1 MALIKCP
8 ECQKEISDK
17 SSVCVHCGFPL
28 KSQHTKERS
37 ENICEINGVPFDF
50 TEIIESVDNF
60 YKNSSNPSIIEKS
73 NLGLILNRKIRQLTG
88 INDVAGATL
97 ASKIISLKSIP
108 KSFNS
113 SEFPDPISFDKT
125 KVVCPRCGSTAITT
139 GARGVNW
146 TLGLIGA
153 SKTVNRCAK
162 CGHTWEPHL

>member
-17 SSVCVHCGFPL
+17 SSTCIHCGFPL
-28 KSQHTKERS
+28 KSQPETNS
-37 ENICEINGVPFDF
+37 LENICLINGTPFDF
-50 TEIIESVDNF
+50 TEIIADVNIF
-60 YKNSSNPSIIEKS
+60 YENSPNPSIIEKS
-73 NLGLILNRKIRQLTG
+73 NLGLTLNRKIKQLTG

-97 ASKIISLKSIP
+97 VSKIISLKSIP
-108 KSFNS
+108 KTFNS
-113 SEFPDPISFDKT
+113 NEFPDPISFDKT
-125 KVVCPRCGSTAITT
+125 KVCCPRCGSTSITT

-162 CGHTWEPHL
+162 CGYTWQPHL

>member
-8 ECQKEISDK
+8 ECFKEVSDK
-17 SSVCVHCGFPL
+17 SSICVHCGFPL
-28 KSQHTKERS
+28 KPQHAKEHS
-37 ENICEINGVPFDF
+37 ESICIVNGTPFDF
-50 TEIIESVDNF
+50 TEIIEDVNNF

-73 NLGLILNRKIRQLTG
+73 NLGLILNRKIKQLTG

-108 KSFNS
+108 ESFNS
-113 SEFPDPISFDKT
+113 NEFPDPISFDKN
-125 KVVCPRCGSTAITT
+125 KVYCPRCGSTAITT
-139 GARGVNW
+139 GARGLNW

-162 CGHTWEPHL
+162 CGHIWTPHL

>member
-8 ECQKEISDK
+8 ECGKEISDK
-17 SSVCVHCGFPL
+17 SSVCIHCGFPL
-28 KSQHTKERS
+28 KSQLEKECS
-37 ENICEINGVPFDF
+37 ENICVVNGIPFNF
-50 TEIIESVDNF
+50 TEIIEDVNNF

-108 KSFNS
+108 ESFNS
-113 SEFPDPISFDKT
+113 SDFPDPLSFDKT
-125 KVVCPRCGSTAITT
+125 KVCCPRCGSTSITT
-139 GARGVNW
+139 GARGINW

-162 CGHTWEPHL
+162 CGHTWQPHL

>member
-17 SSVCVHCGFPL
+17 SSTCIHCGFPL
-28 KSQHTKERS
+28 KSQPATNS
-37 ENICEINGVPFDF
+37 LENICLINGTPFDF
-50 TEIIESVDNF
+50 TEIIADVNTF
-60 YKNSSNPSIIEKS
+60 YENLPNPSIIEKS
-73 NLGLILNRKIRQLTG
+73 NLGLTLNRKIRQLTG

-108 KSFNS
+108 KTFNS
-113 SEFPDPISFDKT
+113 NEFPDPISFDKT
-125 KVVCPRCGSTAITT
+125 KVCCPHCGSTSITT
-139 GARGVNW
+139 GARGINW

-162 CGHTWEPHL
+162 CGYTWQPHL